1 MVSVDNLQTE
11 VRNRKSSYPDPLKD
25 QETLT
30 RPELVT
36 VVEKGSFPSPDVSVM
51 GRSPGVWYSRYQ
63 CAGFSLP
70 TLDEVGGVLTR
81 LVTQEWN
88 WMHWTQSPP
97 PPPAPGLPASSKC
110 VSCSPVL
117 SVYDRVWQSVSGFSA
132 RKPTCL
138 QIISHTL
145 QGDPS
150 QLERCYSGIF
160 LFLSGHSFQPENR
173 SLCQSVWAA
182 VTEYRRQGAS
192 TTFIFLS
199 LEAGSLWSRC
209 WQICVWLRIHF
220 LACRQLPSFDILMWQ
235 REGSYVSP
243 SFFFYKG
250 TNAILEGSTLMSSS
264 PPKGPHFQ
272 IPSQWRLVF
281 NIWILGFPG
290 GASDKESACQ
300 WRGWKRSSFDPW
312 ARKIPWRRK
321 WQQTPVLL
329 PGKSHRQR
337 SLVDYHPRGHKES
350 DMTEIMSIWVL
361 RGNKY
366 SVHSS

>member
-1 MVSVDNLQTE
+1 MGTVFSQRIEDCVLVCLGCCNRISQTGGF
-11 VRNRKSSYPDPLKD
+11 NHIHFSQSGGWKSMIKVLADLC
-25 QETLT
+25 
-30 RPELVT
+30 LV
-36 VVEKGSFPSPDVSVM
+36 
-51 GRSPGVWYSRYQ
+51 
-63 CAGFSLP
+63 
-70 TLDEVGGVLTR
+70 
-81 LVTQEWN
+81 
-88 WMHWTQSPP
+88 
-97 PPPAPGLPASSKC
+97 
-110 VSCSPVL
+110 
-117 SVYDRVWQSVSGFSA
+117 
-132 RKPTCL
+132 
-138 QIISHTL
+138 
-145 QGDPS
+145 
-150 QLERCYSGIF
+150 
-160 LFLSGHSFQPENR
+160 
-173 SLCQSVWAA
+173 
-182 VTEYRRQGAS
+182 
-192 TTFIFLS
+192 
-199 LEAGSLWSRC
+199 
-209 WQICVWLRIHF
+209 RIHF

-329 PGKSHRQR
+329 TGKFHGQR

-350 DMTEIMSIWVL
+350 DMTEIMSIWIL